1 MRRRGVLTAGA
12 LLAMPRHDGGAFAQS
27 WPARPIRLLIPYP
40 PGGGADTLCRPYAE
54 RMRARL
60 GQPMV
65 VENRAGAATTI
76 GMEAAARAGPD
87 GYTLVANTDNVSYF
101 PFLYARL
108 PYDLF
113 RDFAPVTYLAS
124 SPLVLAIHPGV
135 PARDLG
141 EFVALVRREPGRL
154 TFANSSV
161 GAPHH
166 LAFELLAR
174 EAGMPRMLQ
183 AEYRGGGPALNDV
196 LAGHVQV
203 GVFTLGAV
211 GQHFA
216 AGTLRPLA
224 VLGERRSASAPDI
237 PTVAEGGFPAATTA
251 LRFVLLAPAGTP
263 PEIVRAL
270 HAATAEAMAGL
281 RDTLG
286 RAGFEP
292 VTTTP
297 EETGA
302 LLRAERDRWAPIL
315 PGLNLRLD

>member
-1 MRRRGVLTAGA
+1 
-12 LLAMPRHDGGAFAQS
+12 MPCSPCRATDGGALAQA

-76 GMEAAARAGPD
+76 GMEAAARAAPD
-87 GYTLVANTDNVSYF
+87 GHTLVANTDNVSYF

-141 EFVALVRREPGRL
+141 EFVALARREPGRL

-224 VLGERRSASAPDI
+224 VLGGAPERLRPRHPDRRRGRL
-237 PTVAEGGFPAATTA
+237 PGGDHGTA
-251 LRFVLLAPAGTP
+251 LRAAGA
-263 PEIVRAL
+263 RR
-270 HAATAEAMAGL
+270 HAAGDRPRAARRDGGGDGRGGPARHARAGRL
-281 RDTLG
+281 RAGHHHAGGDGRPAAG
-286 RAGFEP
+286 RAGP
-292 VTTTP
+292 LGADPARP
-297 EETGA
+297 E
-302 LLRAERDRWAPIL
+302 
-315 PGLNLRLD
+315 PGLD